1 MPSKTHY
8 PPAPGFV
15 SFTVDGFIVD
25 TNDLT
30 AAPRRRRSPR
40 ASCACSLKATCLVG
54 FLEFPHF
61 SGQRRADLS
70 PRGTLVPQFVREG
83 VKARPP
89 SSASIWAERDL
100 ERERLKRQAQQPGY
114 KLVPIEENQPSNPF
128 IPKHRGTSSLKATCP
143 SARGHTGEELLD
155 WFAVGG
161 ADPWRTSSSAADPL
175 VGLHLAERD
184 LERQA
189 RPT

>member
-25 TNDLT
+25 ANDLT
-30 AAPRRRRSPR
+30 AAPSATPEPSRVLRAFLKSNLPGRLPGVSTFQRSAEGGLKSARNFSSAICSRRCESP
-40 ASCACSLKATCLVG
+40 T
-54 FLEFPHF
+54 PW
-61 SGQRRADLS
+61 
-70 PRGTLVPQFVREG
+70 
-83 VKARPP
+83 
-89 SSASIWAERDL
+89 SASIWAERDL

-161 ADPWRTSSSAADPL
+161 ADPSSAH
-175 VGLHLAERD
+175 GR
-184 LERQA
+184 
-189 RPT
+189 